1 MEMSVSDGAATGQRV
16 RLSQEERR
24 DRSERR
30 IVGAALIAIARRGVA
45 GASLAD
51 IGELAGFSRGLPA
64 HLFGNKDRLLAEC
77 LRRMV
82 EDHWMSRLPDVGS
95 TAAFDALAHVVRR
108 WTADLLAYPEK
119 SRAHFLMLQ
128 EANMEDV
135 EVKFP
140 QLAATIR
147 SYNSGSEERLCEY
160 IVAGQEAGE
169 LDAALD
175 PKLEALVIHS
185 TLRGITLRWLVAP
198 KSVDL
203 ERFTEAYVARLAAT
217 LQSSGL
223 DAQPRKGA
231 QG

>member
-1 MEMSVSDGAATGQRV
+1 MGVSDGAAAGQRV

-30 IVGAALIAIARRGVA
+30 IVSAALTAIARRGVA

-77 LRRMV
+77 LRRML
-82 EDHWMSRLPDVGS
+82 EEHWISGLPEVGA
-95 TAAFDALAHVVRR
+95 TAAFDALARVIRR
-108 WTADLLAYPEK
+108 WTADLLAHPEK

-128 EANMEDV
+128 EASMEDV
-135 EVKFP
+135 ESKFP

-147 SYNSGSEERLCEY
+147 SYNAGSAERLCAY
-160 IVAGQEAGE
+160 ISAGQETGE
-169 LDAALD
+169 LDPALD
-175 PKLEALVIHS
+175 PKIEALVIHS
-185 TLRGITLRWLVAP
+185 TLRGITLRWLVDP

-217 LQSSGL
+217 LQSRGL
-223 DAQPRKGA
+223 DAT
-231 QG
+231 